1 MPAKRASRVGLSGE
15 GDVKFLIRQQF
26 HLVPFRFRTH
36 LAPALED
43 YTKRRLQARPDGTPS
58 GAKPINWP
66 PLMNRP
72 VSQFLTGFLVL
83 LAAGVAPAAAQSFES
98 VGARAL
104 GMGGAFVAVAN
115 DSSATWWNP
124 AGLATGPFL
133 DVAIARSGGEAGDRL
148 PASRTGM
155 WSFSLATP
163 PLGVSF
169 YRLQVTDIRDNA
181 ATAAAEADRED
192 RAAGVG
198 IRSLSVSQFGATV
211 LHTITTGVSAG
222 ATVKYLRGTPHVRAV
237 ETADSISG
245 LLDDGDDLSGG
256 EGRGTVDVDVGILAA
271 VGGVRVGAT
280 ARNLREPRFGD
291 RRLERQVRA
300 GVAFDGAAA
309 GRAPFTASMD
319 VDLLRFEAATGDRRV
334 IAIGGEHWVRP
345 RRIALRAG
353 ARFNTVGEQDRTVS
367 AGASVAVRAALFVDG
382 YAAIGNEASESG
394 WGVAARVSF

>member
-1 MPAKRASRVGLSGE
+1 
-15 GDVKFLIRQQF
+15 
-26 HLVPFRFRTH
+26 
-36 LAPALED
+36 
-43 YTKRRLQARPDGTPS
+43 
-58 GAKPINWP
+58 
-66 PLMNRP
+66 MNRP
-72 VSQFLTGFLVL
+72 VSHFLTGFVVL

-133 DVAIARSGGEAGDRL
+133 DVAIARSGGETGDRL

-181 ATAAAEADRED
+181 ATAPVEADRED

-198 IRSLSVSQFGATV
+198 VRSLSVSQFGATV

-222 ATVKYLRGTPHVRAV
+222 ATVKYLRGTPHVRVIETDSV
-237 ETADSISG
+237 ETADRTSE

-256 EGRGTVDVDVGILAA
+256 EGHGTVDVDLGILAA

-280 ARNLREPRFGD
+280 ARNLREPHLGD
-291 RRLERQVRA
+291 RILERQVRA
-300 GVAFDGAAA
+300 GIAFDGDAA
-309 GRAPFTASMD
+309 GTAPFIASMD
-319 VDLLRFEAATGDRRV
+319 VDLARYASATGDRQV

-353 ARFNTVGEQDRTVS
+353 ARFNTVGEQDRTVT
-367 AGASVAVRAALFVDG
+367 AGASVAVRAALFIDG
-382 YAAIGNEASESG
+382 YAAVGNEASERG